1 MYFSVDIQKFLL
13 TRPLRDVTFAKT
25 IALSHPIISTH
36 TPLTGRDETVYH
48 TFNDQEISTH
58 TPLTGRDVPFL
69 KQRTN
74 VVFISTHTPL
84 TGRDAIMYA
93 MHRIFE
99 ISTHTPLTGRDE
111 RKFMHLS
118 NCHTF
123 LLTRPLRDVTTWQKK
138 TYRDPHFYSHAPY
151 GT

>member
-58 TPLTGRDVPFL
+58 TPLTGRD
-69 KQRTN
+69 
-74 VVFISTHTPL
+74 
-84 TGRDAIMYA
+84 AIMYA

-138 TYRDPHFYSHAPY
+138 AYRDPHFYSHAPY